1 MRFISFPQIIW
12 PSRLSH
18 TLPLNC
24 FNCFFWF
31 IYALE
36 KGKWNEN
43 KIKNILFRCKRESD
57 TKKNSTLKQK
67 EMNLTNMNF
76 EQKLNGGF
84 FFFAVVQ
91 IHFAFQFKFKFP
103 RDHSVSILALIRWM
117 CLIRFGFWKSWPCLL
132 PRSHFSSRRCD
143 YSNIQLLEALR
154 IAISSICSCVKW
166 WINQL
171 FIWKMERNCVILVAA
186 TAIRLAD
193 FSWGD

>member
-1 MRFISFPQIIW
+1 MQTRERHKKKLHPQTK
-12 PSRLSH
+12 RNE
-18 TLPLNC
+18 LNEYE
-24 FNCFFWF
+24 FWAETEWW
-31 IYALE
+31 I
-36 KGKWNEN
+36 
-43 KIKNILFRCKRESD
+43 
-57 TKKNSTLKQK
+57 
-67 EMNLTNMNF
+67 
-76 EQKLNGGF
+76 

-143 YSNIQLLEALR
+143 YSNIQLLKALR